1 MRNNVRRCGG
11 GNMFKSPSIANQI
24 MELIDSAAVGG
35 RLRQNALRALV
46 RFERVPW
53 IPEKMQQALEQYYVP
68 PFLLSADG
76 RVSRSNID
84 EELMMINIPMV
95 LDVYYLMVD
104 PPQGNLYTI
113 DQAAAYLNVEPIYIQ
128 RAVTDQQLPL
138 ALDTG
143 DRAMI
148 SQCDLDRFRRRYL
161 LSGIR

>member
-1 MRNNVRRCGG
+1 
-11 GNMFKSPSIANQI
+11 MFKSPSIANQI
-24 MELIDSAAVGG
+24 MELIDSVAVGG

-53 IPEKMQQALEQYYVP
+53 IPEKMQQALEQYYVA

-113 DQAAAYLNVEPIYIQ
+113 DQAAAYLNVEPIHIQ
-128 RAVTDQQLPL
+128 QAVTDQQLPL

-143 DRAMI
+143 GQAMI
-148 SQCDLDRFRRRYL
+148 SQCDLDRFRRLYL